1 MESWREGWCLAQRGQ
16 IDRQIDKDC
25 DQIVVNCTCDSTQ
38 RYTKCVGGP
47 AYLIYGMRALAPH
60 CEYHKAQS
68 CNKQNSL
75 SMRAGAHKSTLGVLN
90 RASIFVNHFVASVS
104 DSVTDST
111 LLVGFSISSQYLV
124 H

>member
-1 MESWREGWCLAQRGQ
+1 MDQRGQ

-47 AYLIYGMRALAPH
+47 AYVIYGMRALAPH
-60 CEYHKAQS
+60 CEYHK
-68 CNKQNSL
+68 
-75 SMRAGAHKSTLGVLN
+75 AGAHKSTLGVLN
-90 RASIFVNHFVASVS
+90 RASIFVNHFAASVS